1 MTAKSTTQMTKA
13 ELIEEINRL
22 KSVIG
27 ELNQKID
34 ELEGMAIQSDAI
46 PLDADT
52 SRLLSSMNARI
63 KELEAQNKTKET
75 ELKGIKQ
82 QFDMQVQQG
91 KDIKTAKL
99 CLKAFNRIN
108 AMAGVHYDS
117 PSYVYMRNGRS
128 AL

>member
-13 ELIEEINRL
+13 ELIEEITRL

-34 ELEGMAIQSDAI
+34 ELEGMTIQSDAI

-63 KELEAQNKTKET
+63 KELENKID
-75 ELKGIKQ
+75 G
-82 QFDMQVQQG
+82 
-91 KDIKTAKL
+91 
-99 CLKAFNRIN
+99 
-108 AMAGVHYDS
+108 
-117 PSYVYMRNGRS
+117 
-128 AL
+128 